1 MNIDKPLDDIIGEKR
16 KSRAPRR
23 ARPAGGARKPS
34 TGNQNN
40 NNINNNAKAAAAP
53 APAVSGSVHVG
64 DKIIVSGLPTD
75 VNEAQVRELFQT
87 TVGPLRSCVLT
98 YDARGQFKGTA
109 TVHFRKAEHATK
121 AYSEYNKRV
130 VDGSRP
136 MRVEIIVDPSRAA
149 ASQPLTARLGAAP
162 AIATPPVKSRA
173 AKSATVAAAGGSAVQ
188 TPRNAG
194 AAAGGASAGGRRGAG
209 GRGRRGGRRGAGE
222 DRPAAT
228 AEALDAE
235 MSDWQAQASTSN
247 GAAATA

>member
-1 MNIDKPLDDIIGEKR
+1 MNLDKPLDDIIGEKR

-23 ARPAGGARKPS
+23 ARPAAGARKPS
-34 TGNQNN
+34 TGNNN
-40 NNINNNAKAAAAP
+40 NNGAAATAAP
-53 APAVSGSVHVG
+53 APAVAGSVHVG

-87 TVGPLRSCVLT
+87 TVGPLRSCILT

-121 AYSEYNKRV
+121 AYAEYNKRV

-136 MRVEIIVDPSRAA
+136 MRVEIIVDPSRAN

-162 AIATPPVKSRA
+162 AVAAPPTKSRA

-188 TPRNAG
+188 TPRNA
-194 AAAGGASAGGRRGAG
+194 AAGAGGAGARRGGG

-235 MSDWQAQASTSN
+235 MSDWQAQASSN